1 MRLIHLRPLAEQ
13 DLNNIWLYSFQNWG
27 GEAQADQY
35 FDQLSNAIELLGSA
49 PLMCHI
55 RQEFIPPVRIHHHAS
70 HLIIYVATEDNVD
83 IIRVLHESMDIEAL
97 LE

>member
-1 MRLIHLRPLAEQ
+1 MRPIHLRPLAEQ
-13 DLNNIWLYSFQNWG
+13 DLNNIWLYSFQDW

-35 FDQLSNAIELLGSA
+35 FDQLNNAIELLGNA

-55 RQEFIPPVRIHHHAS
+55 RQEFTPPVRIHHHAS
-70 HLIIYVATEDNVD
+70 HLIIYVATEDNIE

-97 LE
+97 LK

>member
-1 MRLIHLRPLAEQ
+1 MNPIHLRPLAEQ
-13 DLNNIWLYSFQNWG
+13 DLTNIWLYSYQNW

-49 PLMCHI
+49 PLMSHI
-55 RQEFIPPVRIHHHAS
+55 RQEFTPPVRIHHHGS
-70 HLIIYVATEDNVD
+70 HLIIYVATEDNVE
-83 IIRVLHESMDIEAL
+83 IIRVLHESMDIEAM